1 MEKTIFDKIV
11 DWSTERNIITAG
23 KPSGQVLKVMEEMG
37 EIAGGVARN
46 KLDLIKDA
54 VGDVLVIMT
63 NVAKMYGVE
72 PSSVITFDEE
82 ERGGHFEWSAGTIG
96 LIADMYAFW
105 GEAFS
110 LVEDYDVERKFT
122 DLEAVYYPVL
132 NILYEIARRYNFTLQ
147 EAIEASYDEIK
158 DRKGVF
164 YNDVFV
170 KEADFTPA
178 WAVETLADKGLSMSA
193 RGYLSHWLARQA
205 G

>member
-72 PSSVITFDEE
+72 PSSVITFDED
-82 ERGGHFEWSAGTIG
+82 ERHLYPAGTGTIG
-96 LIADMYAFW
+96 LIADMYCYW

-110 LVEDYDVERKFT
+110 LVENHDIERDFT
-122 DLEAVYYPVL
+122 DLDTVYYPVL
-132 NILYEIARRYNFTLQ
+132 DVLYEISRRYNFTLQ

>member
-1 MEKTIFDKIV
+1 MEKTIFDNII

-46 KLDLIKDA
+46 KLALIKDA

-82 ERGGHFEWSAGTIG
+82 ERNLYPSGTGTIG
-96 LIADMYAFW
+96 LIADMYCYW
-105 GEAFS
+105 GEAFT
-110 LVEDYDVERKFT
+110 LVENHDVERDFT
-122 DLEAVYYPVL
+122 DLDMVYYPVL
-132 NILYEIARRYNFTLQ
+132 NVLFEISRRYNFTLQ
-147 EAIEASYDEIK
+147 EAIEASYNEIK
-158 DRKGVF
+158 DRQGIF

-170 KEADFTPA
+170 KEADFTLDWVSEVLSTGQLSDSA
-178 WAVETLADKGLSMSA
+178 FSYLKKWAGSHVE
-193 RGYLSHWLARQA
+193 
-205 G
+205 

>member
-46 KLDLIKDA
+46 KPALIKDA

-63 NVAKMYGVE
+63 NIAKMYGVE
-72 PSSVITFDEE
+72 PSSVISFEGNGFNYSNDE
-82 ERGGHFEWSAGTIG
+82 GLIG
-96 LIADMYAFW
+96 LIADMYSYW
-105 GEAFS
+105 GDAFS
-110 LVEDYDVERKFT
+110 YVETYDVDRDFSELNDVYDPVLAVLLEIAYRYGFT
-122 DLEAVYYPVL
+122 LREAV
-132 NILYEIARRYNFTLQ
+132 
-147 EAIEASYDEIK
+147 EASYDEIK

>member
-23 KPSGQVLKVMEEMG
+23 RPSGQVLKVMEEMG

-72 PSSVITFDEE
+72 PSSVITFDEA
-82 ERGGHFEWSAGTIG
+82 ERHLYPSGTGTIE

-110 LVEDYDVERKFT
+110 LVEEYDVERNFT
-122 DLEAVYYPVL
+122 DLDIVYYPVL
-132 NILYEIARRYNFTLQ
+132 NILYEISRRYNFTLQ

-158 DRKGVF
+158 DRQGIF

-170 KEADFTPA
+170 KEADFTLD
-178 WAVETLADKGLSMSA
+178 WASKTLSDGQLSDSAFSYLKQWAACRVE
-193 RGYLSHWLARQA
+193 
-205 G
+205 

>member
-72 PSSVITFDEE
+72 PSSVIIFDEE
-82 ERGGHFEWSAGTIG
+82 ERLLYPSGTG
-96 LIADMYAFW
+96 TVALIADMYAFW

-110 LVEDYDVERKFT
+110 LVEDYDVERNFT
-122 DLEAVYYPVL
+122 DLDIVYYPVL
-132 NILYEIARRYNFTLQ
+132 NILYEIAHRYNFTLQ

-158 DRKGVF
+158 DRKGIF

-178 WAVETLADKGLSMSA
+178 WAVETLADKTLSMSA

>member
-72 PSSVITFDEE
+72 PSSVISFDEE
-82 ERGGHFEWSAGTIG
+82 DRRTCPPETGTIG
-96 LIADMYAFW
+96 LIADLYCYW

-110 LVEDYDVERKFT
+110 LVEYHDTTRRFPNIGSVYDAT
-122 DLEAVYYPVL
+122 L

-147 EAIEASYDEIK
+147 EAVEASYDEIK